1 MKELIR
7 SNDIILINW
16 LQVLLKNSGIET
28 IVFDANMSVLEGS
41 AGAIQRRLM
50 VLDERYK
57 AACLLVEDAGEAE
70 LIV

>member
-28 IVFDANMSVLEGS
+28 IVFDAHMSVLEGS

-50 VLDERYK
+50 VLDEHYK
-57 AACLLVEDAGEAE
+57 EACLLVEDAGEAE

>member
-28 IVFDANMSVLEGS
+28 IVFDGHMSVLEGS

-50 VLDERYK
+50 VSDEQYK
-57 AACLLVEDAGEAE
+57 DACLLVEDAGEADQ
-70 LIV
+70 IV

>member
-1 MKELIR
+1 MMELIR

-28 IVFDANMSVLEGS
+28 IVFDAHMSVLEGS

-50 VLDERYK
+50 VLDEHYK
-57 AACLLVEDAGEAE
+57 DACLLDEDAGDAE

>member
-16 LQVLLKNSGIET
+16 LQVLLKHSGIEAV
-28 IVFDANMSVLEGS
+28 VFDSHMSVLEGS

-50 VLDERYK
+50 VLDEQYK
-57 AACLLVEDAGEAE
+57 DACLLVEDAGEAE

>member
-28 IVFDANMSVLEGS
+28 IVFDAHMSVLEGS

-50 VLDERYK
+50 VLDEQYK
-57 AACLLVEDAGEAE
+57 DACLLVEDAGEAE